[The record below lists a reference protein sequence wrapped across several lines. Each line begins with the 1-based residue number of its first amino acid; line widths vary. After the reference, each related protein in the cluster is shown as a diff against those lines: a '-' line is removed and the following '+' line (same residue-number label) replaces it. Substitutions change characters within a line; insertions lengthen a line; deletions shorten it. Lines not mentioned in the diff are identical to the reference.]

1 MSIVLLAAAW
11 DLEIGSTEKMVL
23 MCLCDHANEEGTCWP
38 SVARI
43 GRKTSKSER
52 TVQAALKWLREAGYF
67 TVERQRGPTPLYRLD
82 AHRIRA
88 SANPAPPQS
97 SRRAPANPA
106 PEPSGNPQDSDSARG
121 VDDGDAGEGRAAC
134 AASSS
139 SSSSSSEEP
148 ALTMTSYSRPPETD
162 VENAAEPPPLDPP
175 SGRRRGRAQP
185 GFALPGWVPAEP
197 WDAFVEMRRE
207 TGHKLTGR
215 AKRLAI
221 AELERLR
228 DAGEDP
234 GAVLDQSTLKA
245 WRGLFAV
252 TRPRWRTDARMHG
265 EAGRWA
271 ERGQAGRAEAPLRPA
286 AGPAPRA
293 PLPVT
298 ADGRVTREGS
308 IRALIERAALYRK
321 IGRDD
326 DARAAERDAERLRRA
341 AAGSS
346 PAGGGGHGNGGCG
359 NGGCGA

>member
-1 MSIVLLAAAW
+1 
-11 DLEIGSTEKMVL
+11 
-23 MCLCDHANEEGTCWP
+23 
-38 SVARI
+38 
-43 GRKTSKSER
+43 
-52 TVQAALKWLREAGYF
+52 
-67 TVERQRGPTPLYRLD
+67 
-82 AHRIRA
+82 
-88 SANPAPPQS
+88 
-97 SRRAPANPA
+97 
-106 PEPSGNPQDSDSARG
+106 
-121 VDDGDAGEGRAAC
+121 
-134 AASSS
+134 
-139 SSSSSSEEP
+139 
-148 ALTMTSYSRPPETD
+148 
-162 VENAAEPPPLDPP
+162 
-175 SGRRRGRAQP
+175 
-185 GFALPGWVPAEP
+185 
-197 WDAFVEMRRE
+197 MRRE

-308 IRALIERAALYRK
+308 IRALIERAAFYRK

-341 AAGSS
+341 AAGSG
-346 PAGGGGHGNGGCG
+346 PAGGGGSGD
-359 NGGCGA
+359 GGCGA